1 MEALLQR
8 FGRVNRARRKGIV
21 PVRILTE
28 SLRDQKIYDP
38 QLTQRGLDI
47 LSRNDG
53 ALIDEGLVSE
63 WLDEVYSS
71 DLTSR
76 YLKQIDNSQR
86 EFRESCLESLRAF
99 DTDEKL
105 EDVFDSLFQGTE
117 VIAESM
123 VGEYSRLKERSS
135 LDAAQL
141 LIPVSWDSVKW
152 RLDQFPWDEQLK
164 LRKAQFPYD
173 PDYGLRLD
181 SR

>member
-1 MEALLQR
+1 
-8 FGRVNRARRKGIV
+8 
-21 PVRILTE
+21 
-28 SLRDQKIYDP
+28 
-38 QLTQRGLDI
+38 
-47 LSRNDG
+47 
-53 ALIDEGLVSE
+53 
-63 WLDEVYSS
+63 
-71 DLTSR
+71 
-76 YLKQIDNSQR
+76 NSQR